1 MPEIFFFTI
10 HQSAGSI
17 GPGGKALG
25 VCGRVRACAGVCGRV
40 RACAAKYTYVEVI

>member
-10 HQSAGSI
+10 RQSAGSI

-25 VCGRVRACAGVCGRV
+25 VCGRVRACAGVCSEIYICGSNIV
-40 RACAAKYTYVEVI
+40 